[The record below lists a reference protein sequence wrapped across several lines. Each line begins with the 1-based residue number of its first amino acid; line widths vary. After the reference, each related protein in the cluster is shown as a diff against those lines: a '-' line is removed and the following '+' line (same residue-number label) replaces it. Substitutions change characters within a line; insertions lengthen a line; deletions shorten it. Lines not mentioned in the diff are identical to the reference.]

1 MRSACQGPVAFT
13 ISSIV
18 NEPRGPI
25 DSTEEH
31 EQHQQFPILS
41 VTIPC
46 NWIEALS
53 IKVDLIE
60 KFPFV
65 RHVFL
70 FQRGIYGL
78 VYFMWKNW
86 KK

>member
-53 IKVDLIE
+53 MKVNRKI
-60 KFPFV
+60 P
-65 RHVFL
+65 L
-70 FQRGIYGL
+70 FGMSVISKGGST
-78 VYFMWKNW
+78 V
-86 KK
+86 